1 MQRAHSH
8 WTARD
13 STGPDSKEPGS
24 TVLDGVAAGALVAAV
39 HVALLWAAPVHGQA
53 DDRPPVTVQ
62 PGAPGEPARVLG
74 SDEVET
80 LDRPI
85 HTEADVRFIQGMI
98 RHHAQA
104 LEMVELLR
112 KRTVGEDLL
121 RLALRIEISQEDE
134 IALMEQWLQE
144 RNEPSPEPDER
155 RASAAH
161 GMLTRA
167 QMEELAGA
175 RGPDFERLFLEL
187 MIQHHQ
193 GALRMVER
201 LFRSPGGGQVSSV
214 NHIAGEVQADQA
226 MEVERMRRMLDE
238 RSDGG

>member
-1 MQRAHSH
+1 MQRAHVI
-8 WTARD
+8 
-13 STGPDSKEPGS
+13 STLSSAIP
-24 TVLDGVAAGALVAAV
+24 LL
-39 HVALLWAAPVHGQA
+39 LLWTAPVHGQA

-62 PGAPGEPARVLG
+62 PGAPGEPTRVLG
-74 SDEVET
+74 SDEVEA
-80 LDRPI
+80 LDRPTY
-85 HTEADVRFIQGMI
+85 TEADVRFIRGMI

-104 LEMVELLR
+104 LDMVELLR
-112 KRTVGEDLL
+112 ERTESEDLR

-134 IALMEQWLQE
+134 IALMEQWLRE
-144 RNEPSPEPDER
+144 RNEPVPERGAGSPPDAPP
-155 RASAAH
+155 ASVVP

-167 QMEELAGA
+167 QMDELAGT
-175 RGPDFERLFLEL
+175 RGEAFDRLFLEM

-226 MEVERMRRMLDE
+226 MEIERMRQMLDD
-238 RSDGG
+238 RRNDR